1 MVRAQAMGLAQVR
14 HWARLLP
21 QLLAWAGAGD
31 AATRARALRAL
42 HASLRAAWPRAP
54 AHARLIWHHLAV
66 ADDGLA
72 AAPAVSRAEG
82 LAAQGGPESDL
93 EAQHRAGGGLKGNKS
108 KTASAEA
115 EAAQWARAVAEV
127 LWRAGGEGFRSG
139 VRDGAG
145 PEGCR
150 LRAHVLGLDAVGHPA
165 LA

>member
-1 MVRAQAMGLAQVR
+1 MGLAQVR

-31 AATRARALRAL
+31 AASRAAALRAL

-54 AHARLIWHHLAV
+54 AHASLIWRHLALH
-66 ADDGLA
+66 DDGLA
-72 AAPAVSRAEG
+72 AALDASRAEG
-82 LAAQGGPESDL
+82 VAAQGGPESDMEPEPGTDRGL
-93 EAQHRAGGGLKGNKS
+93 EGKGARNVG
-108 KTASAEA
+108 AEA

-150 LRAHVLGLDAVGHPA
+150 LRAHVLSLDAGQQPG